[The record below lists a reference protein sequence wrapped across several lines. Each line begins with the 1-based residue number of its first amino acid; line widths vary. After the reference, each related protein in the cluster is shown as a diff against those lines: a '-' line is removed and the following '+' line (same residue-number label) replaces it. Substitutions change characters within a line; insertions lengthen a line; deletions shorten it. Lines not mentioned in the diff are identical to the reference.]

1 MRETI
6 KTKNQKDKENRSFF
20 FYSQETTY
28 VIMLKSKLKG
38 EPKFSLQIYRQKQ
51 IAIMT
56 WCIKNQQTEKHLSA
70 FDQKRAKKIQILKAV

>member
-1 MRETI
+1 MLITLLRTI
-6 KTKNQKDKENRSFF
+6 SSFTHKR
-20 FYSQETTY
+20 QL
-28 VIMLKSKLKG
+28 MLKSKLKG

>member
-1 MRETI
+1 
-6 KTKNQKDKENRSFF
+6 
-20 FYSQETTY
+20 
-28 VIMLKSKLKG
+28 MLKSKLKG

>member
-1 MRETI
+1 
-6 KTKNQKDKENRSFF
+6 
-20 FYSQETTY
+20 
-28 VIMLKSKLKG
+28 MLKSKLKG
-38 EPKFSLQIYRQKQ
+38 EPQFSLQIYCQKQ